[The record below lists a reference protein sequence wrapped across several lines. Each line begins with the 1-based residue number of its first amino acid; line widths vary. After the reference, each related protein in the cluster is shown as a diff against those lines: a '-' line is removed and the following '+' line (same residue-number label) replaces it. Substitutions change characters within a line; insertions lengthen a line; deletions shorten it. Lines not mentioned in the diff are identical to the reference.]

1 MTTTMENNTQPLKH
15 GMDFGKL
22 VSGFVGRFRRR
33 KNRGELDT
41 DGSRQRRGFRL
52 VGRGRERNRG
62 EQQERRGR
70 TPDAGNAGLKPLVIR
85 DTPVGGWLRRFA
97 PDVLR
102 AFADMVPAG
111 FLLDSIA
118 TLIETRSF
126 KRNERMAFNEALDET
141 RNIAGINV
149 SRQWE
154 SDMDSDSWL
163 AKNVRPLVLLSL
175 TMAFIVFTI
184 VNAIAPEFFAM
195 SGTVA
200 GMFETL
206 LLMVFGAY
214 FAGRTIEKTMK

>member
-1 MTTTMENNTQPLKH
+1 MTTRMDNNTQPLEH

-22 VSGFVGRFRRR
+22 VGRFVGRFGRR
-33 KNRGELDT
+33 KNRGESDT
-41 DGSRQRRGFRL
+41 DGGRQHRGFRL

-70 TPDAGNAGLKPLVIR
+70 ATDAGNAGLKPLVIR

-126 KRNERMAFNEALDET
+126 KSNERTAFNEAMDKT
-141 RNIAGINV
+141 RSLAGINV
-149 SRQWE
+149 AKQWE
-154 SDMDSDSWL
+154 SDMESDSWL
-163 AKNVRPLVLLSL
+163 SKNVRPLVLLSL
-175 TMAFIVFTI
+175 TLAFIVFTI
-184 VNAIAPEFFAM
+184 INAIAPKFFAM

-214 FAGRTIEKTMK
+214 FAGRTIEKTMR